1 MVFGLWKRRKDMT
14 PYAFY
19 QSVMDQSR
27 QPVFFADWGVRDTMS
42 GRFDMLIAHAILVF
56 RRLKRIEG
64 ERGAEA
70 AARSQGFS
78 DLMFKDLDR
87 ALRDIGL
94 SDRKVPKR
102 LKMLATAYL
111 GRGQAFGEAL
121 DADDLPALAS
131 AIERNA
137 GGIVFAGDG
146 IELEEDA
153 EEGTTGADLN
163 ARAIAEYLQLAD
175 AALTAQPDDS
185 VLSGNLAWPDIESQ
199 AAA

>member
-19 QSVMDQSR
+19 QSVTDQSR
-27 QPVFFADWGVRDTMS
+27 QPVFYESWGVPDTIS

-56 RRLKRIEG
+56 RRLKKIEG
-64 ERGAEA
+64 ARAEEA
-70 AARSQGFS
+70 AARSQAFS

-87 ALRDIGL
+87 ALRETGV

-102 LKMLATAYL
+102 LKTLATAYL

-121 DADDLPALAS
+121 DAGDQQALAE
-131 AIERNA
+131 AIKRNA
-137 GGIVFAGDG
+137 GGIIFEADKAGTSPDD
-146 IELEEDA
+146 EA
-153 EEGTTGADLN
+153 ASLN
-163 ARAIAEYLQLAD
+163 GSALAAYLQAADQALAAQDDD
-175 AALTAQPDDS
+175 A
-185 VLSGNLAWPDIESQ
+185 VLEGLLAWPNNPEL